1 MEIEPESYIKKKT
14 MLMTS
19 TAHEVDPRNLKHPFT
34 LLVSAPS
41 QSGKSFWVRK
51 LLSKCRTKISPP
63 IDKIIYVNA
72 TVSQD
77 LQDTLVKLAP
87 VSVRLTDNIE
97 TVRGDKSCNTLAVV
111 DDLMND
117 VNVEKELEA
126 IFIRRAHHERLS
138 CIYLVQNLFHGTKI
152 HRTIS
157 LNSNYL
163 WIGANRRAR
172 DQIRTVA
179 HQMFPG
185 KTSFFLE
192 AYDDATTRQP
202 FGYLFVDLR
211 PDTPEQYRLKTD
223 VLTDAPICY
232 LHKESDKD
240 RRR

>member
-1 MEIEPESYIKKKT
+1 MASDIV
-14 MLMTS
+14 TS
-19 TAHEVDPRNLKHPFT
+19 HTTDPRNLKHPFT

-51 LLSKCRTKISPP
+51 LISKCRTKISPP
-63 IDKIIYVNA
+63 VDKIIYVNA
-72 TVSQD
+72 TVSDD
-77 LQDTLVKLAP
+77 LQDTLTKVSP
-87 VSVRLTDNIE
+87 VPVRLTDNIE
-97 TVRGDKSCNTLAVV
+97 TVRGDKNSNTLVVV

-117 VNVEKELEA
+117 VSVEKELEA
-126 IFIRRAHHERLS
+126 IFIRRAHHESIS
-138 CIYLVQNLFHGTKI
+138 CIYLVQNLFHGTKT

-163 WIGANRRAR
+163 WLGANRRAR

-192 AYDDATTRQP
+192 TYDDATTRKP

-223 VLTDAPICY
+223 VLTDTPICY
-232 LHKESDKD
+232 LQKEADQG